1 MLTGCATLGQRE
13 SSVRLPSGEVYKV
26 MCMHD
31 ATVKFKQGGVLLEV
45 NNQGKP
51 GPLDSL
57 IAVLTLGLIRTPI
70 EVAK

>member
-31 ATVKFKQGGVLLEV
+31 ATVKFKQGDVLLEV

-51 GPLDSL
+51 GPVDSL